1 MTIQEH
7 IKQLQ
12 QSNKEFKEWFDNDLP
27 RIVGVE
33 AVNFFT
39 ESFQNEGFTNQTL
52 VPWKEV
58 KRRENPRP
66 NRAADTQKI
75 LSQSGNLGRSIEFTA
90 EPGQVTIFSE
100 LDYAEVHNEGFSGTV
115 SVKSHTRNRNG
126 NTYTVRSHTRNVT
139 IPKRQFIGDSETL
152 DRKVEKIMEDGVKK
166 ILK

>member
-66 NRAADTQKI
+66 DRAEASRKI
-75 LSQSGNLGRSIEFTA
+75 LSGKTGDLGRSIEYKS
-90 EPGQVTIFSE
+90 EPGHVTIFSE
-100 LDYAEVHNEGFSGTV
+100 LVYASAHNEGTTTAG
-115 SVKSHTRNRNG
+115 RN
-126 NTYTVRSHTRNVT
+126 RNVT

-152 DRKVEKIMEDGVKK
+152 DRKVEKIMEEGVKK
-166 ILK
+166 ILKKSL